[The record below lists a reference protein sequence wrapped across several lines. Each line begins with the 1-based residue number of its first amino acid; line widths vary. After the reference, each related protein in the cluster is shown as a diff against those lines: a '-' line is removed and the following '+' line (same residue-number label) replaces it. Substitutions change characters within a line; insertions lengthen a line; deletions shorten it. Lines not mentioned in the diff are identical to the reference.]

1 MNINAGTNQYNLSL
15 KKMKEEKRPTFA
27 TIFDKLDARSKKLNP
42 KNPLNAVMTN
52 EQMYRYY
59 LEETEPMLR
68 EAPDDYDLLDD
79 VIGGKSLKDMKLSEF
94 AKLLSGELESNRNVK
109 YETLTATITPTPAAP
124 IVPSSITITTPPSAP
139 APVAPA
145 PVAPPSG
152 SAPAPVAPPS
162 GSAPPPSAPPSSAP
176 APVAPPSGSAPAPVA
191 PPSGSAPAPVAPPSA
206 PSAPAAAPSA
216 PPAAA
221 PSAAPAGSGLSVAIP
236 PAGSGGVSTPTG
248 STAGGV
254 ISGIASAASGLLSS
268 AKSLLSS
275 PKPPTG
281 GPSGT
286 SVPTSAVASA
296 ATTAPATGVPTATP
310 ASGAATP
317 AGGGSGTGTA
327 AGGVS
332 PSAVAS
338 SLVSGDE
345 GNYNIW
351 FKGTITGINQLTY
364 NNALKAG
371 LSPPKVPDD
380 IKTDFSSTNL
390 KWVNH
395 IKTMNDY
402 NELLQRENKD
412 TTGQYSF
419 SFTKTQEN
427 LIRAL
432 KANGNDAQVVFEGI
446 KDKSI
451 ELKDYEPKPPVSKP
465 PVSKP
470 AGGGGAKSGKGGKK
484 KK

>member
-52 EQMYRYY
+52 EQMFRYY

-152 SAPAPVAPPS
+152 SAPAPVPPPS
-162 GSAPPPSAPPSSAP
+162 GSAPPPAAPPSSAP
-176 APVAPPSGSAPAPVA
+176 APVAPPSASAPAPVA

-206 PSAPAAAPSA
+206 PSGSAPAPVAPPSSAPAAAP
-216 PPAAA
+216 
-221 PSAAPAGSGLSVAIP
+221 PAGSGLSIAIP
-236 PAGSGGVSTPTG
+236 PAGSGSSGTGSTPTG
-248 STAGGV
+248 STAGGIV
-254 ISGIASAASGLLSS
+254 SGIASAASGLLSS

-286 SVPTSAVASA
+286 SVPSSAVASA
-296 ATTAPATGVPTATP
+296 ATTAPSVSPAAAGSSPAAAGTTITPPTAAELAAVAMTSAEIAGHKKKEDIEAYIDGINKGLTPPEKP
-310 ASGAATP
+310 ASLKGAIDIENEGWVRYTIALITHNKMADKPFSLSVKQQQIAKNYEQALAT
-317 AGGGSGTGTA
+317 TA
-327 AGGVS
+327 NKS
-332 PSAVAS
+332 DIESIIQ
-338 SLVSGDE
+338 
-345 GNYNIW
+345 N
-351 FKGTITGINQLTY
+351 TII
-364 NNALKAG
+364 
-371 LSPPKVPDD
+371 
-380 IKTDFSSTNL
+380 I
-390 KWVNH
+390 
-395 IKTMNDY
+395 
-402 NELLQRENKD
+402 
-412 TTGQYSF
+412 
-419 SFTKTQEN
+419 
-427 LIRAL
+427 
-432 KANGNDAQVVFEGI
+432 AQT
-446 KDKSI
+446 
-451 ELKDYEPKPPVSKP
+451 PKP
-465 PVSKP
+465 
-470 AGGGGAKSGKGGKK
+470 KSGKGGKNK
-484 KK
+484 N

>member
-52 EQMYRYY
+52 DQMYRYY

-68 EAPDDYDLLDD
+68 EIPDDYDLLND

-94 AKLLSGELESNRNVK
+94 AKLLSGELESDRNVK

-124 IVPSSITITTPPSAP
+124 IIPSSITITTPPSAP

-191 PPSGSAPAPVAPPSA
+191 PPSA
-206 PSAPAAAPSA
+206 PSAPPAAPSA

-395 IKTMNDY
+395 IKAMNDY